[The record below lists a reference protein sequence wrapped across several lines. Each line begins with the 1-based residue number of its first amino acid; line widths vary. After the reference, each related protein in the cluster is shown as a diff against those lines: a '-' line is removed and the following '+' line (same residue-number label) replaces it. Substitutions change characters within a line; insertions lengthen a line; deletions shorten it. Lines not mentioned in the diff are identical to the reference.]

1 MVGWSLLPTPLYI
14 AARRPLAALDRFAVS
29 CADAEI
35 APHPGSLASPP
46 EIPRGWR
53 VNRHEVVI
61 GEGREAYRRARAAL
75 QRLDFMRLPWLDVT
89 VRGDVLAICSRQFG
103 CAWLLNANRLLERSS
118 GRREATLRWATSRRH
133 VLVGEERIAVRWDA
147 RTDAVTFSVLSF
159 SRPRHL
165 ISAVSYPL
173 VLLQQRRF
181 ARDAGRVMVRAGGSD
196 G

>member
-1 MVGWSLLPTPLYI
+1 M
-14 AARRPLAALDRFAVS
+14 
-29 CADAEI
+29 
-35 APHPGSLASPP
+35 
-46 EIPRGWR
+46 
-53 VNRHEVVI
+53 
-61 GEGREAYRRARAAL
+61 
-75 QRLDFMRLPWLDVT
+75 T

-181 ARDAGRVMVRAGGSD
+181 ARDAGRVMVRAGAD